1 MSLLACVA
9 PWNATSWAGVF
20 HLPTVGSSSSSTRL
34 SITPRAV
41 WTPQWLLYPMAP
53 VAFLDFKRFLASRRW
68 AARRPPRR
76 AVLQHSRSPSRQSIH
91 ACRYSPK
98 PDRHNGRACWIDP
111 RHANN
116 SSVGRRCLCWHIRH
130 ARSHL
135 LLHSGPAGQTS
146 RTVGRQRSPEEIA
159 VFSVCSLYIVHMC
172 RATEFQQNN
181 NASSCNYSQL
191 FDIWHV
197 MCHQCSNNYV

>member
-111 RHANN
+111 THANN
-116 SSVGRRCLCWHIRH
+116 SSVGRRCLCMLTHSTCSVAPVATFGAGRPDVTDGWPATQPR
-130 ARSHL
+130 RDCRL
-135 LLHSGPAGQTS
+135 L
-146 RTVGRQRSPEEIA
+146 
-159 VFSVCSLYIVHMC
+159 SLLAIY
-172 RATEFQQNN
+172 RAHVPCNGISTE
-181 NASSCNYSQL
+181 
-191 FDIWHV
+191 
-197 MCHQCSNNYV
+197 